1 MELILASASPRRK
14 ALLDQIGVQC
24 SVKPVDICEDVRDA
38 ELAMDYVERLAIEK
52 AQVCFDLTDGSKA
65 VLGSDTTVVLDGRI
79 MGKPADQNEAIETL
93 QRLSGNTHQVLTA
106 VAVVTAEQTRS
117 VVVTTDV
124 SFRPISLAECE
135 AYWRSGEPQDKAGSY
150 GIQGFGAVFVEEIKG
165 SYSAVVGLPL
175 TETAEMLVQAGIRIW
190 HSQEN

>member
-14 ALLDQIGVQC
+14 ALLDQIGVKC

-38 ELAMDYVERLAIEK
+38 ELATDYVERLAIEK
-52 AQVCFDLTDGSKA
+52 AQACFALTDGTKA
-65 VLGSDTTVVLDGRI
+65 VLGSDTTVVLDGKI
-79 MGKPADQNEAIETL
+79 MGKPADRDEAVETL
-93 QRLSGNTHQVLTA
+93 SRLSGHTHQVLTA
-106 VAVVTAEQTRS
+106 VAIVTEEQTRS

-124 SFRPISLAECE
+124 RFRRISLDECE
-135 AYWRSGEPQDKAGSY
+135 AYWQSGEPQDKAGSY

-190 HSQEN
+190 HSE

>member
-38 ELAMDYVERLAIEK
+38 EPAIDYVERLAIEK
-52 AQVCFDLTDGSKA
+52 AQACFVLTDGTKA

-93 QRLSGNTHQVLTA
+93 QRLSGNIHQVLTA

-117 VVVTTDV
+117 VVVTTNV
-124 SFRPISLAECE
+124 RFRPISLVECE

-190 HSQEN
+190 HSE

>member
-1 MELILASASPRRK
+1 MDLILASASPRRK
-14 ALLDQIGVQC
+14 ALLEQIGVQC

-38 ELAMDYVERLAIEK
+38 ELAVDYVERLAIEK
-52 AQVCFDLTDGSKA
+52 AQACFDLTDGSKA

-79 MGKPADQNEAIETL
+79 MGKPAGKNEAIETL

-106 VAVVTAEQTRS
+106 VAIVTAEQTRS
-117 VVVTTDV
+117 VVVTTNV
-124 SFRPISLAECE
+124 RFRSLSLDECE
-135 AYWRSGEPQDKAGSY
+135 AYWQSGEPQDKAGSY

-190 HSQEN
+190 HSK

>member
-38 ELAMDYVERLAIEK
+38 ERAMDYVERLAIEK
-52 AQVCFDLTDGSKA
+52 AQACFALTDGSKA

-79 MGKPADQNEAIETL
+79 MGKPADQNEAIGTL

-117 VVVTTDV
+117 VVVTTNV
-124 SFRPISLAECE
+124 RFRPISLAECE

-190 HSQEN
+190 HSK

>member
-52 AQVCFDLTDGSKA
+52 AQACFALTDGSKA

-106 VAVVTAEQTRS
+106 VAVVTAKQTKS
-117 VVVTTDV
+117 VVVTTNV

-190 HSQEN
+190 HSEEN

>member
-52 AQVCFDLTDGSKA
+52 AQACFACTDGSKA

-106 VAVVTAEQTRS
+106 VALVTAEQTRS
-117 VVVTTDV
+117 VVVSTNV
-124 SFRPISLAECE
+124 RFRPISLAECK

-190 HSQEN
+190 HSK